1 MVKLLWE
8 TILNCTI
15 YTHPLVTILYIFKT
29 FTVFITMLSPRSPAI
44 KKLTSFN
51 SPLFEH
57 RQKDFLKKIL
67 I

>member
-1 MVKLLWE
+1 MAS
-8 TILNCTI
+8 ISSC
-15 YTHPLVTILYIFKT
+15 VTILYPPSSATENAVDI
-29 FTVFITMLSPRSPAI
+29 LSAMVDKSILVVAANE